1 MASRATLLE
10 TIANGFLARREEFAD
25 EMTERIRGGVAE
37 FADFDG
43 PELWEA
49 VRASCLANI
58 EAGFASMAHDRALP
72 EAIPADARDLALL
85 TARLDPPLAA
95 LSRC

>member
-1 MASRATLLE
+1 MAPRTTLLE
-10 TIANGFLARREEFAD
+10 TIANGFLARREELAE
-25 EMTERIRGGVAE
+25 EMTERIRAGVAE

-58 EAGFASMAHDRALP
+58 EAGLSESPKSRPHLRRKWRRILGSNS
-72 EAIPADARDLALL
+72 IGSAR
-85 TARLDPPLAA
+85 R
-95 LSRC
+95 